1 VTLIY
6 KKGSKK
12 DSGNYKRI
20 VSIVRSA
27 SLFAKII
34 YNKLQENLK
43 QIISDQN
50 DFSSDRGWP
59 ASSSASNK
67 LVTKENSKGTHDLYW
82 LGESIWFPSKLNMAN
97 SGRIYR

>member
-50 DFSSDRGWP
+50 DFSSDRG
-59 ASSSASNK
+59 
-67 LVTKENSKGTHDLYW
+67 
-82 LGESIWFPSKLNMAN
+82 
-97 SGRIYR
+97 